1 MPFLVATD
9 HRSSSDSKHVTNK
22 NGGGGGGPF
31 LTFKRKAV
39 SQSIDEKNHKGNWKV
54 PFRPPALQGFP
65 RYFSAQK
72 NLAECF
78 SRHAV
83 PTYLLHE
90 SPEPLDE
97 LRLVVAVAPG
107 VAVEGR
113 RGDHEAGRPV
123 PHEGHRVALDH
134 ADEVRDVLG
143 APLHAHVVHQALQRR
158 QPHVDELACQ
168 VETRG
173 GKVTITVMNIL
184 LKTDNF

>member
-1 MPFLVATD
+1 MP
-9 HRSSSDSKHVTNK
+9 
-22 NGGGGGGPF
+22 
-31 LTFKRKAV
+31 
-39 SQSIDEKNHKGNWKV
+39 
-54 PFRPPALQGFP
+54 
-65 RYFSAQK
+65 
-72 NLAECF
+72 C
-78 SRHAV
+78 V

-134 ADEVRDVLG
+134 VDEVRHVLG

-168 VETRG
+168 VETKG
-173 GKVTITVMNIL
+173 GKVTITVMNQIIFNSVPL
-184 LKTDNF
+184 TPGGNSIDIINFEHKTEHETGPNSGPNSVQGHNKF